1 MNLVLD
7 SSVIAKLFIDE
18 KDSDTATELF
28 EKSSAGDIT
37 LRASTLVISEV
48 GNTILKHLHGEDNGT
63 EYMKQLFR
71 LNIEYCSLD
80 QTLATEAIRI
90 AQSNGITY
98 YDAVHV
104 TFSQQYQSALVTED
118 KELLRKFRNVIPM
131 KEALERIEKEAT
143 NNRI

>member
-18 KDSDTATELF
+18 KDSDSAAELL
-28 EKSSAGDIT
+28 EKSSASDSAV
-37 LRASTLVISEV
+37 RASTLVIYEV
-48 GNTILKHLHGEDNGT
+48 GNVILKHLHGKDSDGT

-80 QTLATEAIRI
+80 RTLATEAIRI
-90 AQSNGITY
+90 AQPNNITY

-104 TFSQQYQSALVTED
+104 ALSQRHQSALVTED
-118 KELLRKFRNVIPM
+118 KELLKKFKNAIPI
-131 KEALERIEKEAT
+131 KNALERVEKE
-143 NNRI
+143 ISH